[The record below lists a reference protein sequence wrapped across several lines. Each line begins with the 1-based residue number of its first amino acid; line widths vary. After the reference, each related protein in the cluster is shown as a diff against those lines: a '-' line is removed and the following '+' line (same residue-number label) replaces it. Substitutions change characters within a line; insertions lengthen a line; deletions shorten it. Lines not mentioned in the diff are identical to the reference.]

1 MNILLTLFFSVRS
14 VSYGASFFPRTS
26 RLCHKSERKKFGLYL
41 TVRLSNSISKRY
53 VWWEISAL
61 ESLWNASK
69 PWFPRCLEIFL
80 KFCHIDSVEIGSN
93 FVYASCYILRIY
105 FGGSEMTSCLINN
118 QTYCTSKK
126 SILSIEKL
134 HDNGNYLQKNAEVL
148 TRVVGSWPNVRTF
161 AVCLQQK
168 SRDITREIERRKG
181 KFPVLRKFCH
191 NWIVQIILW

>member
-1 MNILLTLFFSVRS
+1 MSYNLNGSDAFKLLTIFTKDDLGICISWFTEWFEEVVSSFSKFESIGRTNFSTAEAISTIEVFN
-14 VSYGASFFPRTS
+14 YLLAEIPR
-26 RLCHKSERKKFGLYL
+26 F
-41 TVRLSNSISKRY
+41 
-53 VWWEISAL
+53 
-61 ESLWNASK
+61 
-69 PWFPRCLEIFL
+69 LEIFL

-105 FGGSEMTSCLINN
+105 FGGSTMTSCLINN

-134 HDNGNYLQKNAEVL
+134 HDNGNYLQKCL
-148 TRVVGSWPNVRTF
+148 TRAVGSWPNVRTF

-168 SRDITREIERRKG
+168 SRNITREIERRKG

-191 NWIVQIILW
+191 NWIVQIVLW

>member
-1 MNILLTLFFSVRS
+1 MSRNLNGSDAFKLLTVFRKDDLGICISQFIQWFEEVVSSFSK
-14 VSYGASFFPRTS
+14 FEFMDRTNFS
-26 RLCHKSERKKFGLYL
+26 TAEAISE
-41 TVRLSNSISKRY
+41 I
-53 VWWEISAL
+53 
-61 ESLWNASK
+61 
-69 PWFPRCLEIFL
+69 PRCLEIFL

-191 NWIVQIILW
+191 NWMVQIILW

>member
-1 MNILLTLFFSVRS
+1 MIKNV
-14 VSYGASFFPRTS
+14 AQ
-26 RLCHKSERKKFGLYL
+26 
-41 TVRLSNSISKRY
+41 SKRQRLVQIVDSLQWKWFGNLHFPIY
-53 VWWEISAL
+53 WMVWGGGVVFFEIWIHRQNQFFNCGGDFHDRSFQLSAR
-61 ESLWNASK
+61 WN
-69 PWFPRCLEIFL
+69 PPIPRNI
-80 KFCHIDSVEIGSN
+80 EIGSN

-105 FGGSEMTSCLINN
+105 FGGSDMTSCLINN

-148 TRVVGSWPNVRTF
+148 TRVVGSWPHVRTF

-181 KFPVLRKFCH
+181 KFPVLRKFCN